1 MACTYKFLRI
11 GLFSLVLIF
20 CGTHEV
26 FSQCGATS
34 GVGGFDPIENKF
46 CGGEKEVWIGKRY
59 SSVDL
64 PPATDVYILVNWGDG
79 TENYYPTILEFGDY
93 YIDNTPPVAPAGA
106 PLFANDRYAYYQYP
120 AGLTNCDFEITVQLV
135 FVDTGENPQT
145 HPSALICP
153 GTDNSASTVY
163 WERDNIAPGN
173 LNIEE
178 APLLTICEG
187 QDVVINP
194 LENQS
199 IYNCPLSNNNGTRW
213 FQWVYNTDGANPIP
227 DVNISGIN
235 IPNEDFN
242 VFPGGYTNPDFG
254 EIVQV
259 DPGINEVAADLDM
272 DPTGT
277 ITIDGTNT
285 LVGQTFEITLRAWNV
300 CNPFDD
306 PDIPGTPDFTDATT
320 AENPPEETTLTIEV
334 VPAPNPTPEVEDPST
349 AGVWLPEDGTA
360 TPTASFCANETVNFR
375 NNSATIGDDLIE
387 WDFTYDGI
395 TFNTDDTGNNVN
407 TSYDNSFVGSPIT
420 VALRI
425 TRGNIGVP
433 CVFLETI
440 DLEISDGPIADFT
453 ISNTSACETLNTTVT
468 DISTNADGFSWTVDQ
483 ISGPGAATDAGVI
496 SPPLAS
502 FPITSSVSGN
512 TVDFEFGNPG
522 EYEITLTAT
531 STVAPTCPS
540 NLTESVFVYDNPIA
554 NFSATEICEG
564 DMTIFTDLS
573 NIPTVVNGD
582 AIDTWE
588 FVFDFDNTD
597 YTTDPEGTF
606 DTQTITSLNAGDFT
620 AGEYAFTYPAAGT
633 YNVALRVSTANGC
646 VSPVDTMS
654 VVVKNNPISNF
665 EFAENGIDY
674 TQPLCP
680 GTPIEIVNTSPAGQT
695 DPAVDRY
702 YVEIV
707 SEDNANDGI
716 FPAFPA
722 SFPAPIDSAVINPN
736 VGDLPNPNSGSPYT
750 YDLYFIA
757 VGDNNC
763 ETREGPLTVT
773 LLPAQ
778 AAGFDI
784 FEGDP
789 GPSPG
794 STADSYDNLTV
805 YCSPYEFYFRTDANT
820 QTFNADQYIWT
831 ITDGIGDTLT
841 ETTIEVATDPEP
853 ERFNFNFENVYPSVS
868 QEVFTINLQ
877 VITDDFCVTDR
888 NETVRLFPKPTAEFN
903 VIDSLITCDS
913 VSYTYKAVQ
922 ENIDYFWS
930 VNSTDN
936 SKLRSAIQDDANAE
950 FTVVYDRPLNT
961 EPDLD
966 FTVELYTENL
976 VLCQS
981 DLEST
986 TSSIPNADVIT
997 VDIDFTPSNSQDCL
1011 PSTYD
1016 LQNTTTSTIPA
1027 GTEWEFEIYK
1037 YNTVTT
1043 DYDLIE
1049 TIEGVDQTGNEE
1061 FSTAIPYEFTSD
1073 GQYRIDLIANL
1084 LSNCRIGLSTPV
1096 DIEIF
1101 ESPTPNFRTNISEGC
1116 SPLTVDLIENSTLPS
1131 GNNFDLSLEV
1141 FNPVSGLITQ
1151 TIAPSNGPGGHLDG
1165 ITLDPLINTATDPF
1179 IDYEITLT
1187 ATASNALNCSNDSTF
1202 IVRVYQEPQIDF
1214 DITSNNPACEEDYTF
1229 DFEFTT
1235 SVFPAGT
1242 QFIWNWND
1250 GQTLLTDQ
1258 DTAVSHTFVNR
1269 AAFFGT
1275 DTYNVSL
1282 TAETPNNCSVTI
1294 SKIVTLNPR
1303 VDASFFKLLDQGCS
1317 PLDVS
1322 FTSTALGTGLTGNH
1336 VYQKRIKDS
1345 GNPWVDFTTSPMP
1358 NGAVTET
1365 FTNTTAG
1372 DIIYEVRYI
1381 VSSAVGGCSDTS
1393 NIQEI
1398 TIFPEFTS
1406 PPITG
1411 TNTVCASEQL
1421 VPYSVPF
1428 TSGSTYLWE
1437 LPLGAFI
1444 SNQNANGNEIEV
1456 NFSVFS
1462 GNIRVTEINANGCF
1476 GTPSEL
1482 AVNVLTGPSATLSL
1496 NGPNVIC
1503 PGDETSLRFDLTG
1516 PPGSTNFDVIYNNG
1530 QENDT
1535 LKNIQNGHIETI
1547 NPNNSTNYFLV
1558 GVVDLANPNCNPSGL
1573 SGNAFVNV
1581 NTPPTASISGTT
1593 TICEGNDTN
1602 LIFNLTGV
1610 GPWEVV
1616 YTDGS
1621 SNYTLNTSNPV
1632 TIEAVSPIQDTNYE
1646 LISVTDGNSPICN
1659 GTVNGIAEITV
1670 NQKPTAEIFGNVD
1683 NVCQNDFTEIGV
1695 NLTGTAPWTV
1705 RYTDGTVT
1713 YTLSNIQPD
1722 SGYDPATDSYTYY
1735 FDVNPQSGTTSYTLT
1750 EVLDSSNPF
1759 RCSGDISGTATVVAY
1774 DRPEVSLS
1782 GDTTICFGVNTALNF
1797 DFEGDGPFEGTYT
1810 ANGDSIEFNNFQNT
1824 ESINVSPET
1833 STVYRIVEL
1842 FDSRGCPGQNLGGPV
1857 SINVNPLPTSVISGN
1872 DTTCYGT
1879 ETNLIFDQ
1887 TGLGPW
1893 TITYTDGNQNYS
1905 FSTAFNRHFEPVSP
1919 TATTTYSLVSV
1930 TDSNN
1935 PNSCAGTVSGSAL
1948 KFVYPRLEA
1957 SFEVSPQDMVLPE
1970 STINITNNTTNKNEW
1985 EYLWEFGDGTTSTDV
2000 DPAPH
2005 DYGTFGEFTIK
2016 MTATNGLCTSSFQ
2029 TLVTI
2034 GAIPPII
2041 DFDADPK
2048 EGCLPLVVK
2057 FENLSEYA
2065 DPSTYQWSFGDGQRA
2080 SAVIDPIHVYT
2091 NPGTYTVTLSATN
2104 ITGQRTEL
2112 IKEEFITVNAT
2123 PQASFTIPDE
2133 YRRVFTTEEVRFVN
2147 LSEGA
2152 DEFIWKFG
2160 DGNESFEFEPI
2171 HAYADTGFYDIT
2183 LIAINSETGCSDSI
2197 FLTSQVQTILGGE
2210 SRVPNAFTPSRAGPG
2225 TGSDNPLQ
2233 NDYFLPYVEGVSDF
2247 NMKIYNRWGELLF
2260 ESNDENVG
2268 WDGYYQGTLMPQGV
2282 YVYRLELVYENGR
2295 RETTVGDITLIR

>member
-1 MACTYKFLRI
+1 MVRMEFVYKLSFI
-11 GLFSLVLIF
+11 GLFTILLTAINVNDSYA
-20 CGTHEV
+20 
-26 FSQCGATS
+26 QCANISGQAS
-34 GVGGFDPIENKF
+34 GVSPGVGCSPHIVNFTTDYDVLNLSAGDIAY
-46 CGGEKEVWIGKRY
+46 EVDWG
-59 SSVDL
+59 DG
-64 PPATDVYILVNWGDG
+64 ATDVYVL
-79 TENYYPTILEFGDY
+79 
-93 YIDNTPPVAPAGA
+93 
-106 PLFANDRYAYYQYP
+106 
-120 AGLTNCDFEITVQLV
+120 
-135 FVDTGENPQT
+135 
-145 HPSALICP
+145 
-153 GTDNSASTVY
+153 GTDPEISVTMVNATTDKISLSANHTFVSGTMCRYEISANLRFDGVSCTEQQIQPVVV
-163 WERDNIAPGN
+163 WDNDNVNG
-173 LNIEE
+173 
-178 APLLTICEG
+178 G
-187 QDVVINP
+187 DV
-194 LENQS
+194 
-199 IYNCPLSNNNGTRW
+199 
-213 FQWVYNTDGANPIP
+213 A
-227 DVNISGIN
+227 
-235 IPNEDFN
+235 
-242 VFPGGYTNPDFG
+242 
-254 EIVQV
+254 
-259 DPGINEVAADLDM
+259 M
-272 DPTGT
+272 
-277 ITIDGTNT
+277 
-285 LVGQTFEITLRAWNV
+285 
-300 CNPFDD
+300 
-306 PDIPGTPDFTDATT
+306 TPDEYEVCAGSEVTVNFTDATDFNCTPPDYLDSNPNFFARTYTFEYGT
-320 AENPPEETTLTIEV
+320 ANTIANIEVDGAVRTYPYYDGVVYTTPDGDLDNDGQLTYDIFVPATANVGEQFEVTLYYWNFCNPFNGNAAAPNFADAQTATALITIVPPPEPEPEV
-334 VPAPNPTPEVEDPST
+334 FDANEDYATSSGNDAFWYDNTQAVQTFCADQTVYFRQNPTANPGTDYD
-349 AGVWLPEDGTA
+349 WDFDWDGTEA
-360 TPTASFCANETVNFR
+360 GFNSMANGANSSFSYDALTYSGQTVEVGLRISRGDVGTPCIFYESIQIEIEAGPQANFDFDISEGCNDVTFTTT
-375 NNSATIGDDLIE
+375 NNSND
-387 WDFTYDGI
+387 
-395 TFNTDDTGNNVN
+395 
-407 TSYDNSFVGSPIT
+407 
-420 VALRI
+420 
-425 TRGNIGVP
+425 
-433 CVFLETI
+433 
-440 DLEISDGPIADFT
+440 
-453 ISNTSACETLNTTVT
+453 
-468 DISTNADGFSWTVDQ
+468 ADGYEWSISQ
-483 ISGPGAATDAGVI
+483 ISGPAGTIDDI
-496 SPPLAS
+496 SAQQNNFELNNVT
-502 FPITSSVSGN
+502 ISG
-512 TVDFEFGNPG
+512 PG
-522 EYEITLTAT
+522 EYEVELLAT
-531 STVAPTCPS
+531 STLVTSCP
-540 NLTESVFVYDNPIA
+540 NTITKTITIYDNPVA
-554 NFSATEICEG
+554 NFDATDVCFG
-564 DMTIFTDLS
+564 DDVYFEDLS

-981 DLEST
+981 DLESS

-997 VDIDFTPSNSQDCL
+997 VDIDFTPNNSQDCL

-1049 TIEGVDQTGNEE
+1049 TIEGVDQTGNED

-1336 VYQKRIKDS
+1336 IYQKRIKDS
-1345 GNPWVDFTTSPMP
+1345 GNPWDDFTTSPMP

-1476 GTPSEL
+1476 GKPSEL

-1558 GVVDLANPNCNPSGL
+1558 GVVDLANPNCNPAGL

-1593 TICEGNDTN
+1593 TICEGNQTN

-1610 GPWEVV
+1610 SPWEVV

-1646 LISVTDGNSPICN
+1646 LISVTDGNSPICS

-1735 FDVNPQSGTTSYTLT
+1735 FDVNPQSGTTTYTLT

-1810 ANGDSIEFNNFQNT
+1810 ANGDSIEFNNFQNS

-1842 FDSRGCPGQNLGGPV
+1842 FDSRGCPGQNLGGPI

-1887 TGLGPW
+1887 TGVGPW

-1935 PNSCAGTVSGSAL
+1935 PNSCDGTVSGSAL

-2000 DPAPH
+2000 DPVPH